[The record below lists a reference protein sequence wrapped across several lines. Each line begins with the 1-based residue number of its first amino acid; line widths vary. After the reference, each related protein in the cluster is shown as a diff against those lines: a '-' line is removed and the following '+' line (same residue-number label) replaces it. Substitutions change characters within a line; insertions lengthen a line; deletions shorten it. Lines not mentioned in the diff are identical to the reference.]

1 VDGAAGLNSTYI
13 TATRTIF
20 QGKSWKNGVAGL
32 NYSYKVCLLYTQK
45 TYIIS
50 SPLGGYGL
58 GFYTFIALFLQKL
71 LFQPF
76 LPISLLTECIPP
88 AIQLSFLTPSH
99 SPSWQFCEIT
109 ATVRKSLRR
118 FKVLP
123 RRSIMKRP

>member
-13 TATRTIF
+13 SATRTIF

-50 SPLGGYGL
+50 YALGGYVL
-58 GFYTFIALFLQKL
+58 GFYTFIALILQKL

-76 LPISLLTECIPP
+76 LPISLLTVCSPP
-88 AIQLSFLTPSH
+88 ANQLSFLTPRAGHNFRCPLIRWSTEQRLFYILKM
-99 SPSWQFCEIT
+99 SIY
-109 ATVRKSLRR
+109 RKNAY
-118 FKVLP
+118 F
-123 RRSIMKRP
+123 